1 MEDYTKDDVVQA
13 LLKIPNDSRK
23 RVLVDQRSYLV
34 GLLAFRF
41 MLSEHTIA
49 KLVGF
54 KRDKINHNKR
64 LVLQFRKDKSYQENV
79 YVYAQM
85 FPFDFNSVN
94 TNELIIHRSNRVEL
108 DLDRKV
114 YRKLKAI
121 GAIMNHK
128 DVRTTIKLFIDKGL
142 KLWEE

>member
-1 MEDYTKDDVVQA
+1 M
-13 LLKIPNDSRK
+13 
-23 RVLVDQRSYLV
+23 
-34 GLLAFRF
+34 
-41 MLSEHTIA
+41 
-49 KLVGF
+49 
-54 KRDKINHNKR
+54 
-64 LVLQFRKDKSYQENV
+64 QFRKDKSYQENV
-79 YVYAQM
+79 YVYAQI